1 MIAQITREFRNTPL
15 TDALR
20 TIEQSQ
26 REYTIYVLSD
36 GLSTLRTSAK
46 VKNLSAP
53 DAVKLI
59 CKGLPV
65 KVKVR
70 GQRIYVQQKQAKAQD
85 TKRKTATIQG
95 FVHDR
100 ITNENLVG
108 TKVSLM
114 KGDSII
120 AMATAN
126 ADWSWLGRSG
136 LWFFSITLDDS
147 TDYTLLFEREGYN
160 ILSWPLSEQLKKKP
174 LKKAESRFIGDVPM
188 DKTPK
193 THVLNGVT
201 IKATKVKFYHKGDT
215 LVYDAD
221 AFQTSEGSMLDALI
235 KQLPG
240 AELNENGEIFVNG
253 RKVQS
258 LMLNGEDFFKGKNN
272 IMLENL
278 PAYMVKTIK
287 AYDKEGPMSRM
298 AGRDMGDKEFVMD
311 VGLKKQF
318 LIGWVGNVE
327 AGYGSE
333 ERYLARLFALRFS
346 PRSRISLYGNMNNL
360 NDTRKPGEGSNW
372 TPETMPS
379 GLLAT
384 KKAGAD
390 MLLKFKDGTNK
401 WESNA
406 EFTYTDLD
414 SRTQTSGETY
424 LADGNVFTRG
434 KSTQAKSNLTFT
446 NTHKIELSNK
456 TKSLF
461 ADINPT
467 FSYRKVNSL
476 VEGVDMSFNRNPEIK
491 SMSELIDS
499 VYHGID
505 SEFSRT
511 IINRN
516 INNSKKD
523 YHQLDMGLTY
533 MLYYKLTPSG
543 HFMLDQNISYNSEK
557 EDSWRQMQ
565 TEYPNNSA
573 ASSDKRNRYSTNNPN
588 KNFNIN
594 SVLSYIRYLRGNTNI
609 RISYDIGYKRNHSD
623 YATYM
628 LDKLADW
635 DNLETHPIGMLPS
648 EVEYAET
655 FDRQNSYNQILSN
668 TTQTPKMALVNTGY
682 YGKGDSVK
690 GKDPKRHY
698 RKTVVTF
705 PIAFSHDRLNYIRA
719 AYNGV
724 TKRNNIFFNPDIYQ
738 EFHLNNFA
746 TSIKLRYN
754 ITHAAPSMVYAL
766 NIRTDEDPLNI
777 YYGNPHLKNTTIHNV
792 KLEYVHRDIENQ
804 GQHNYWFTLKYDI
817 SHNSVAMGYIY
828 DRTTGIRT
836 FTPDNVSGNY
846 NLSLNLGYSQPLD
859 KKKFLTFDNSMG
871 WRMSHGVDL
880 IGTDTGEA
888 PERSSVMTHWITD
901 RLRIDYKIN
910 KNIKLGAKGYIGYGR
925 STSSR
930 DDFNNVNVYDFHYGL
945 TALVNLPAAFQLST
959 DLTMY
964 SHRGY
969 ATGSSNTN
977 DLVWNARLSKTFTK
991 AGLTFALDGFDI
1003 LGNLSNISQVLNSQG
1018 RTETYRNSLPRY
1030 IMAHVIYRLNK
1041 KPKNK

>member
-1 MIAQITREFRNTPL
+1 M
-15 TDALR
+15 
-20 TIEQSQ
+20 
-26 REYTIYVLSD
+26 
-36 GLSTLRTSAK
+36 STL
-46 VKNLSAP
+46 
-53 DAVKLI
+53 
-59 CKGLPV
+59 
-65 KVKVR
+65 
-70 GQRIYVQQKQAKAQD
+70 AQ
-85 TKRKTATIQG
+85 KTATIQG

-100 ITNENLVG
+100 ITNENLTG

-120 AMATAN
+120 AMTTAN
-126 ADWSWLGRSG
+126 ADWSWLGRNG
-136 LWFFSITLDDS
+136 LWLFDIALDGR
-147 TDYTLLFEREGYN
+147 TDYTLLFERDGYN
-160 ILSWPLSEQLKKKP
+160 VLSWPLSEQFKKKP
-174 LKKAESRFIGDVPM
+174 LKNMEERFIGDVPM
-188 DKTPK
+188 DKAPK
-193 THVLNGVT
+193 IHELNGVT

-311 VGLKKQF
+311 VGLKKQYQ
-318 LIGWVGNVE
+318 IGWIGNVE

-360 NDTRKPGEGSNW
+360 NDTRKPGESSNW

-379 GLLAT
+379 GLLAI
-384 KKAGAD
+384 KKFGAD

-406 EFTYTDLD
+406 ELTYTDLD

-424 LADGNVFTRG
+424 LTDGNVFTR
-434 KSTQAKSNLTFT
+434 AKSSQANSSLTVT

-456 TKSLF
+456 AKSLF
-461 ADINPT
+461 AHFYPT
-467 FSYRKVNSL
+467 FSFRKVNSL
-476 VEGVDMSFNRNPEIK
+476 VEGVAMSFNRNPDIK

-505 SEFSRT
+505 SELSRA

-516 INNSKKD
+516 IDNSKRD
-523 YHQLDMGLTY
+523 YHRLDMEMTY
-533 MLYYKLTPSG
+533 KLYYKMTPSS
-543 HFMLDQNISYNSEK
+543 HIMFDQNISYNSEQD
-557 EDSWRQMQ
+557 DSWRQMQ

-573 ASSDKRNRYSTNNPN
+573 VSSDTRNRYSTSNPN

-594 SVLSYIRYLRGNTNI
+594 SSLRYICNLNDNTNLHF
-609 RISYDIGYKRNHSD
+609 SYDVGYKRNHSD
-623 YATYM
+623 YATYR
-628 LDKLADW
+628 LDRLTDW
-635 DNLETHPIGMLPS
+635 DKIETHPIGMLPS
-648 EVEYAET
+648 EMEYAET
-655 FDRQNSYNQILSN
+655 FDRQNSYNQILTN
-668 TTQTPKMALVNTGY
+668 TTQTPMVRYATSKEYTT
-682 YGKGDSVK
+682 KGDSLK
-690 GKDPKRHY
+690 GKSPRNNY
-698 RKTVVTF
+698 RLTILDF
-705 PIAFSHDRLNYIRA
+705 PIAFSHDRLNYTRA
-719 AYNGV
+719 TYSGI
-724 TKRNNIFFNPDIYQ
+724 TRRNNVFFNPRLTQ
-738 EFHLNNFA
+738 EFYLNDYT
-746 TSIKLRYN
+746 TSIKLEYN

-766 NIRTDEDPLNI
+766 NLRTDEDPLNI
-777 YYGNPHLKNTTIHNV
+777 YYGNSNLKNTTIHNANV
-792 KLEYVHRDIENQ
+792 EYGHTNAEKQ
-804 GQHNYWFTLKYDI
+804 LNYWLTLKYDI

-836 FTPDNVSGNY
+836 FTPDNLSGNY
-846 NLSLNLGYSQPLD
+846 NLSLNIGYSRPLD
-859 KKKFLTFDNSMG
+859 KKKVLTFDNNAS

-901 RLRIDYKIN
+901 RLRLDYKIN
-910 KNIKLGAKGYIGYGR
+910 KNVKIGAKGYIGYGR
-925 STSSR
+925 STSNR
-930 DDFNNVNVYDFHYGL
+930 EDFTTVNVYDFHYGL
-945 TALVNLPAAFQLST
+945 TALINLPAAFQLST

-964 SHRGY
+964 SRRGY
-969 ATGSSNTN
+969 VGSGSNTN

-991 AGLTFALDGFDI
+991 AGITFAIDGFDI

-1030 IMAHVIYRLNK
+1030 IMAHIIYRLNK
-1041 KPKNK
+1041 QPKNAK